1 VLALSEI
8 CRALASHRPRVLSR
22 DSRTEAG
29 VALLLRESSPGPELL
44 FIERS
49 EREGDPWSG
58 HMAFPGGGCAPEDR
72 DVRHAAERETF
83 EEVGISL
90 EGCEPVGRLDDLEGR
105 HAGRSLPLVISAFV
119 YAVDRIGPLTLSH
132 EVREAIWFPV
142 AELRDPARHTDYVYR
157 LQDAMLRFPGILVG
171 EPERHIVWGLT
182 YRFLEGFFTLLGVPL
197 PDRW

>member
-1 VLALSEI
+1 VLALPKI

-22 DSRTEAG
+22 DRRAEAG
-29 VALLLRESSPGPELL
+29 VALLLREGSRGPELL

-58 HMAFPGGGCAPEDR
+58 HMAFPGGGCDPEDH

-105 HAGRSLPLVISAFV
+105 HVIRSLPLVVSAFV
-119 YAVDRIGPLTLSH
+119 YAVDRTGPLTLSH
-132 EVREAIWFPV
+132 EVREAIWFPL

-157 LQDAMLRFPGILVG
+157 LQGATLRFPGILVG

-182 YRFLEGFFTLLGVPL
+182 YRFLEGFFALLGAPL